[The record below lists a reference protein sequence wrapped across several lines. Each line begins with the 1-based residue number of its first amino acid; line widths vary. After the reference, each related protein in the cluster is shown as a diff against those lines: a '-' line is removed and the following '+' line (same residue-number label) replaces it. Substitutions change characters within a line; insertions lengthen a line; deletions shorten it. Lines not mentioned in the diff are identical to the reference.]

1 MAFEIEIKAHARA
14 GLKERIDAYCAAEGE
29 AVIKDDTYYCF
40 PGDERPRFR
49 IRREND
55 RILVSAKRNLRLDG
69 LECNREVEFWH
80 DDAGDL
86 DVMHEMALM
95 LGNEVLIHKHK
106 AGWSWMKGEVHI
118 ELLDVRHLGWFLE
131 MEIISDKAG
140 FENNSENYGRLYEIL
155 AAVGLD
161 RSAVEA
167 KSYQEMLRDWKNEM
181 SVTR

>member
-14 GLKERIDAYCAAEGE
+14 GLKDRIDAYCAAEGE

-131 MEIISDKAG
+131 MEVI
-140 FENNSENYGRLYEIL
+140 
-155 AAVGLD
+155 
-161 RSAVEA
+161 SAVDGIEA
-167 KSYQEMLRDWKNEM
+167 NSAHYESLFRILHDLGLNDDAIEPRSYQEMLRPFEA
-181 SVTR
+181 RG